1 MLFFPFCAKNNAT
14 LMQTGSSY
22 LTYST
27 VVIEKDF
34 FRLVTSVGQTVV
46 SCSGKLDT
54 SGFSQVYLAK

>member
-1 MLFFPFCAKNNAT
+1 
-14 LMQTGSSY
+14 MQTGSSY

-27 VVIEKDF
+27 VVIEKDVF
-34 FRLVTSVGQTVV
+34 FRLVKSVGQTVV